1 MLKRETELGKEEREK
16 GKRVTN
22 DEVETEI
29 TTKAMVI
36 MSVVLRK
43 ITGKLLYLLKN
54 EFHLILRVFTNVCLS
69 SSFLFYG
76 QYI

>member
-16 GKRVTN
+16 GKRGTK
-22 DEVETEI
+22 DEVETET

-36 MSVVLRK
+36 MSVVQRK
-43 ITGKLLYLLKN
+43 ITGKLLYFLKN
-54 EFHLILRVFTNVCLS
+54 EFHLILRVFTYVCLS
-69 SSFLFYG
+69 ISFLFYG

>member
-54 EFHLILRVFTNVCLS
+54 EFHLILRVFTYVCLS
-69 SSFLFYG
+69 SFFLFYG